1 MRYNS
6 GEGAWIPCLLEE
18 KHSFDDCDII
28 LLSPRSSVDRAVASG
43 AMRAGSIPVGD
54 AFRWERGTL
63 PAFSCKT
70 DALYRLSWTPE
81 ATALSTELRGL
92 NRIISTRAGMP
103 R

>member
-54 AFRWERGTL
+54 AF
-63 PAFSCKT
+63 PN
-70 DALYRLSWTPE
+70 YILSM
-81 ATALSTELRGL
+81 SGRRGL
-92 NRIISTRAGMP
+92 LGLLGPHRFQAFRSLPCEAQEEEIDNTVNT
-103 R
+103 